1 MPAGAS
7 RHALYGRCTEEAAAW
22 AIARQRPQAVA
33 PYVTPV
39 SIRSTL
45 STGTMCYVPVIK
57 LSRPAL
63 QRRMIAENACADVVE
78 LDTDHTPHLSMTS
91 ELAQALHQFAA
102 HSFR

>member
-1 MPAGAS
+1 M
-7 RHALYGRCTEEAAAW
+7 TEEAAEW
-22 AIARQRPQAVA
+22 AIAWQRPQAVA

-39 SIRSTL
+39 SIRSGAL
-45 STGTMCYVPVIK
+45 DAINRYYVLGTRDQAIP
-57 LSRPAL
+57 PAL

-91 ELAQALHQFAA
+91 ELAQALHRFAA